1 MKLVIHGETLAAL
14 TAAAALAES
23 GNDVWLRPLH
33 PMDETRLL
41 QQAGVEPNL
50 ARTLTAQM
58 QSGRLRVS
66 ADRNAATLW
75 SGVHFLLM
83 AADELEEA
91 CQLAQVLSVSP
102 HARIHLINRST
113 FPIGTTR
120 QLAEQVAQEGKTCHW
135 AMEPDFMTPGRMLL
149 DFTRPPRIL
158 VGSEDAAVIG
168 LLRNLYRPF
177 NRNRDVMQVMA
188 PEAAEM
194 TKFATNAMLA
204 TRVSFIN
211 EMAQLAESF
220 GVDVEQVRQGL
231 GADPR
236 IGYDFLYPGVGF
248 GGPHFAQDVAN
259 LAETMRERQ
268 VPAGLLSAVLAIN
281 ASQKEVLF
289 RKAWQHY
296 GMQLAGRT
304 FTLWGLSYKP
314 GTDSVINAASIPLT
328 RALLAQGARVRV
340 HDPAALENFMEQ
352 FVVEAGEGQV
362 TPCEDPYA
370 ALSDSSG
377 LMLLTEWKPYWNP
390 DFERMATAL
399 REPVIFDGRNIYD
412 PAVVQDFGLTYYGVG
427 RGAQPT

>member
-14 TAAAALAES
+14 TVAAALAES
-23 GNDVWLRPLH
+23 GNDVWLRPLR
-33 PMDETRLL
+33 PVDAARL
-41 QQAGVEPNL
+41 QKQAAVEPNL
-50 ARTLTAQM
+50 ARLLTTQLDG
-58 QSGRLRVS
+58 GRLHVS
-66 ADRNAATLW
+66 ADLKAAILW

-83 AADELEEA
+83 AADELQA
-91 CQLAQVLSVSP
+91 AHQVAQALAQSP
-102 HARIHLINRST
+102 HDRIYLINRTT
-113 FPIGTTR
+113 FPIGSTR
-120 QLAEQVAQEGKTCHW
+120 QLAQQIVLAGRPCHW

-158 VGSEDAAVIG
+158 VGGEDAEVIG

-211 EMAQLAESF
+211 EMAQLAEHF

-231 GADPR
+231 GSDPR

-259 LAETMRERQ
+259 LAETMRVRQ

-296 GMQLAGRT
+296 DMQLAGRT

-340 HDPAALENFMEQ
+340 HDPAAVENYMQHFA
-352 FVVEAGEGQV
+352 VEAGEGQV
-362 TPCEDPYA
+362 TACEDPYT
-370 ALSDSSG
+370 ALTDSSG

-390 DFERMATAL
+390 DFERMMTIL
-399 REPVIFDGRNIYD
+399 REPVIFDGRNIYE
-412 PAVVQDFGLTYYGVG
+412 PALVEDFGFTYYGVG
-427 RGAQPT
+427 RGRQPA